1 MFLSIMFAIFIWPVI
16 MIAAVVSFIKGI
28 KNRKNAQQTYTKPSN
43 SNPHKFHFESP
54 EEENRRVNYWGY
66 DDERWG
72 KL

>member
-1 MFLSIMFAIFIWPVI
+1 MFLSIMFAIFIWPAI

-28 KNRKNAQQTYTKPSN
+28 KNRKHAQQTYNKSSGSN
-43 SNPHKFHFESP
+43 RPAIRFEP
-54 EEENRRVNYWGY
+54 PQEEELRVNDGGY